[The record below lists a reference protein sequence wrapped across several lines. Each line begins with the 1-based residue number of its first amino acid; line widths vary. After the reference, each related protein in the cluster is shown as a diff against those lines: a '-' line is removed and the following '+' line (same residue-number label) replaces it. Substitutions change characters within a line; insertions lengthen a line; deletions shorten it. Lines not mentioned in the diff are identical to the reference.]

1 MNMEDNN
8 KKKEQGQ
15 FQMRI
20 DPIEEQGTYSNLALI
35 THSSS
40 DVILD
45 FACVLPGMPQPQIKS
60 RVIMAPEH
68 AKRLLQALQDNIANY
83 EQAFGKIRLSEEMN
97 QPLAPFTIPKGKA

>member
-15 FQMRI
+15 FQMGI
-20 DPIEEQGTYSNLALI
+20 DPIVAQGTYSNLALI

-45 FACVLPGMPQPQIKS
+45 FACVLPGMPNLKL
-60 RVIMAPEH
+60 RVELLWHQNMQSDFCRH
-68 AKRLLQALQDNIANY
+68 WLLLQFQKVKL
-83 EQAFGKIRLSEEMN
+83 K
-97 QPLAPFTIPKGKA
+97 

>member
-15 FQMRI
+15 FQMGI
-20 DPIEEQGTYSNLALI
+20 DPIVAQGTYSNLALI

-68 AKRLLQALQDNIANY
+68 AKRLCRHC
-83 EQAFGKIRLSEEMN
+83 KITLPTMSRLLEKFASV
-97 QPLAPFTIPKGKA
+97 KK